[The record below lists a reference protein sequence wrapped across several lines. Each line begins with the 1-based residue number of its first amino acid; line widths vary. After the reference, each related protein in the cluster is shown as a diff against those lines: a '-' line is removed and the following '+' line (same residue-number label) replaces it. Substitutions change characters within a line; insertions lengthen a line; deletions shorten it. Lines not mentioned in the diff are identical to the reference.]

1 MMTFELCV
9 WDFLDTLQW
18 QRLKSHICC
27 EYHVIITILTSDLV
41 KQHCKTLSSTN
52 TKSLWKLKNE
62 GTAVLLTMIC
72 PSVVQHLVSLH
83 SPQVNWAWNVD
94 PKHPKCRK
102 HMEKF
107 HRVNYVNI
115 KMYVYVLLYF
125 NVIWCTG
132 TTHRGSISTIH
143 IRAND
148 VPTKTTSWMYRL
160 CHHVI

>member
-18 QRLKSHICC
+18 QHLKSHIWC

-41 KQHCKTLSSTN
+41 KQHCKTVSSTN

-94 PKHPKCRK
+94 SKHPKCRK
-102 HMEKF
+102 HMEKISPGSLCKNQN
-107 HRVNYVNI
+107 VC
-115 KMYVYVLLYF
+115 VLLYF
-125 NVIWCTG
+125 NVIWCRG

-143 IRAND
+143 IWAYD